1 MSQKI
6 YREVILQWNE
16 KTNQY
21 DTIYEDSYDYDG
33 DVDLLQGPEEMADEF
48 SEDFQPDFEDVSKSL
63 TKALK
68 NAGKKA
74 AKGFGGNF
82 EKSIVAGAQV
92 AFDSLTKTGSAFLGK
107 EYKDAAAIL
116 GQVLEGTLTGVSGS
130 LDLRDAALEFGDTL
144 REMGLDEKEIEK
156 RLAPFYNLADKLEL
170 KEMESEFKTAVED
183 GLTNG
188 LGGIPSNA
196 FTQAIGLDAGI
207 TAAVAMFSRQ
217 FMAAGAK
224 VGMFLKN
231 NWKMALGIGLVLA
244 LFSALNA
251 QASKFGDEFGAIG
264 ATEFRGELAQAE
276 ATAIG
281 LGYEFTD
288 LVTSIDTLT
297 AGLGMG
303 VDEAA
308 LLSESILDTAKATG
322 LGVDN
327 TAALFSTLVAVTGQS
342 EETANNFIKQTTLL
356 AKASNVAPKQVL
368 ADMAESSDEIAKYT
382 KDTGENMVQAA
393 VKAAQLG
400 MTLSDVAG
408 IADNLLDFQ
417 SSIQAE
423 MTASAMTGKQLNLQR
438 ARELALAG
446 DLAGLQDELVSQIG
460 SEAQLN
466 SMNVLQRQAL
476 ADALGVSVAQMTK
489 MAKMSGKTQDELMRM
504 SEFDASTLVS
514 DDAMGNINK
523 MANQFKK
530 IGYDFLAAVAYW
542 LEENSDTVDSIVY
555 GVTQFAKFLGYVL
568 VLAGEL
574 HMVILAVAIVWAS
587 IKVFR
592 MAEGM
597 FKTLKAGKDL
607 LKNLIMQRT
616 VKKELDKA
624 PPKTTTN
631 RFGWVKGLNPKAMIK
646 GAFAI
651 LILSGALF
659 VAAKAFQQFNSVNWE
674 SVLFGLGALV
684 VMGFVARMLGQGSA
698 QMLMGALAVA
708 VLGAALIPAAY
719 AFSLLAGVDPWSIIA
734 FAGALIVLAAA
745 TFVLGAIMFSGIGAL
760 VFGAGILALL
770 ALGGAMLVIG
780 YAVSLAG
787 PHMATFA
794 ENAGALAT
802 AMGVLIPLG
811 PGMYTLGAAF
821 LALGPPM
828 LQSAYS
834 AGMAAI
840 SYGLMAN
847 NLSNINTAV
856 VDMRGF
862 LDELNASFTTLK
874 ENLVSIRE
882 TLTITMQ
889 KFVEFTAMTG
899 SIIGLSTALAGL
911 ATALSAVSI
920 AGMAA
925 MPVLGVLTAL
935 APALES
941 IGLAL
946 GGGNEDTG
954 EGSMKDSLASIRA
967 DIKALLQGFQ
977 DGTFEEMIGKETGK
991 NIKNLK
997 AQISDNN
1004 AGFG

>member
-48 SEDFQPDFEDVSKSL
+48 SEDFEPDFEDVSKSL

-68 NAGKKA
+68 AAGKKA

-92 AFDSLTKTGSAFLGK
+92 AFDSLSKAGSEFLAK

-156 RLAPFYNLADKLEL
+156 RLAPFFNLADKLEL
-170 KEMESEFKTAVED
+170 KEMETEFKTAVED

-251 QASKFGDEFGAIG
+251 QAAKFGDEFGAIG

-327 TAALFSTLVAVTGQS
+327 TAQLFSTLVAVTGQS

-368 ADMAESSDEIAKYT
+368 ADMAGSSEEIAKFT

-400 MTLSDVAG
+400 LTLSDVAG

-423 MTASAMTGKQLNLQR
+423 MTASAMTGRQLNLQR

-460 SEAQLN
+460 SETQLN

-476 ADALGVSVAQMTK
+476 ADALGISVAQMTK

-555 GVTQFAKFLGYVL
+555 GVTQFAKFLGFVL

-574 HMVILAVAIVWAS
+574 HYVILATAIVWAS

-607 LKNLIMQRT
+607 LKNLIMQKN
-616 VKKELDKA
+616 VKEQLDK
-624 PPKTTTN
+624 PPK
-631 RFGWVKGLNPKAMIK
+631 VKGGGFGFMKGFTKARTMNMIRAA
-646 GAFAI
+646 GAI
-651 LILSGALF
+651 LILSASLF
-659 VAAKAFQQFNSVNWE
+659 VAAKAFQQFNSVNWT

-684 VMGFVARMLGQGSA
+684 VMAFVAKILAKGSA
-698 QMLMGALAVA
+698 NMIMGAVA
-708 VLGAALIPAAY
+708 VAILGAALIPAAY

-745 TFVLGAIMFSGIGAL
+745 TFILGAIMFTGLGAL

-770 ALGGAMLVIG
+770 ALGGAMMVIG

-802 AMGVLIPLG
+802 AMGVLIPFA
-811 PGMYTLGAAF
+811 PGMYTLGMAF
-821 LALGPPM
+821 RDLAPPM
-828 LQSAYS
+828 LQSATS
-834 AGMAAI
+834 AGMAAL
-840 SYGLMAN
+840 SYGLMARS
-847 NLSNINTAV
+847 LTNINAAV
-856 VDMRGF
+856 TNMRTF
-862 LDELNASFTTLK
+862 IDELNASFITLK
-874 ENLVSIRE
+874 DSLISIRE
-882 TLTITMQ
+882 DLTVTME
-889 KFVEFTAMTG
+889 KFVEFTNMTG
-899 SIIGLSTALAGL
+899 SIIGLSTALASL
-911 ATALSAVSI
+911 ATALASVSI

-935 APALES
+935 APYLES
-941 IGLAL
+941 IGKVL
-946 GGGNEDTG
+946 GGVEDTG
-954 EGSMKDSLASIRA
+954 EDSMKASLASIKT

-991 NIKNLK
+991 NIKNIK
-997 AQISDNN
+997 AQISDSN
-1004 AGFG
+1004 AGF